1 MPTPPSNTTE
11 SNSKGKT
18 KETPLSP
25 PTPWTAA
32 SIRFLTQ
39 PELSKLFA
47 VIAAKSKRDYAIFL
61 IAYRHG
67 LRASE
72 VGLLQRSDFDEKQY
86 RLRITRLKN
95 SIAGVHPLQADEVK
109 ALKAYL
115 RTRNTETPALFL
127 SNRNQPIHRSM
138 LDVLM
143 KKTYGE
149 KAEIPG
155 DKRHFHVLKHS
166 IATHLLDAGADLRFV
181 QDWVG
186 HASIKN
192 TVIYAQLTSR
202 RRDEEARKVF
212 ASQYVV

>member
-1 MPTPPSNTTE
+1 MTKTSNDSPTP
-11 SNSKGKT
+11 K
-18 KETPLSP
+18 
-25 PTPWTAA
+25 PWTAA

-39 PELSKLFA
+39 PELRKLLEVA
-47 VIAAKSKRDYAIFL
+47 RARSKRDYTIFL

-72 VGLLQRSDFDEKQY
+72 IGLLQCADFDERQY
-86 RLRITRLKN
+86 RLRITRLKK
-95 SIAGVHPLQADEVK
+95 SLAGVHPLQPDEVK
-109 ALKAYL
+109 AIKAYL
-115 RTRNTETPALFL
+115 RTRSSDAPPLFVT
-127 SNRNQPIHRSM
+127 NRNQPIHRST

-149 KAEIPG
+149 LAGIPE

-192 TVIYAQLTSR
+192 TVIYAQLTNR
-202 RRDEEARKVF
+202 RRDAEARKVF
-212 ASQYVV
+212 TSPYVV